1 MYSGMCTVLNV
12 NAKDVRGHSRDELVG
27 TTPRHCLP
35 RHPAEGGLKGG
46 GGLWLP
52 SYLQRQT
59 TRSHVLQPHRGKRF
73 LILREPNPSTGG
85 GKGASLGMEDGVA

>member
-46 GGLWLP
+46 GGGNFG
-52 SYLQRQT
+52 YLAIFSGRQRVAMCC
-59 TRSHVLQPHRGKRF
+59 S
-73 LILREPNPSTGG
+73 LIAANVS
-85 GKGASLGMEDGVA
+85 